1 MGNSI
6 KSKLYEDVT
15 ALMDDVDSLR
25 IQGNAVPL
33 FDRATEIG
41 NVAIL
46 YFDLLDAQEL
56 ELVASVINLARI
68 QIDGLKLGSVST
80 NTGDLAKIVDD
91 IEDLYISKG
100 FLFDKTKEKNMSIAL
115 ILKLVLGS
123 FLDKNFYYL

>member
-6 KSKLYEDVT
+6 KSKLYENVT

-25 IQGNAVPL
+25 IQGNAVSL
-33 FDRATEIG
+33 FDRTTEIG

-68 QIDGLKLGSVST
+68 QIDGLKMGSVAP
-80 NTGDLAKIVDD
+80 NIDDLAKIVDD

-100 FLFDKTKEKNMSIAL
+100 FLFDKTKEKSMSVA
-115 ILKLVLGS
+115 
-123 FLDKNFYYL
+123 

>member
-1 MGNSI
+1 MGNNV

-68 QIDGLKLGSVST
+68 QIDGLKLGFVST

-100 FLFDKTKEKNMSIAL
+100 FLFDKTKEKSMSVA
-115 ILKLVLGS
+115 
-123 FLDKNFYYL
+123 